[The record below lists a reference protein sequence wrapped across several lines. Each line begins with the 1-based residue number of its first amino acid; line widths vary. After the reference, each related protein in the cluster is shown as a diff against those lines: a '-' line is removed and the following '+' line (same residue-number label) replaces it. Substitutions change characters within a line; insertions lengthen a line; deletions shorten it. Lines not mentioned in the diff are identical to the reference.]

1 MLQALGPGPVEGM
14 VCTPSLLEADY
25 PSSLQDAVEWFR
37 NEDAVEWFRD
47 EPSIID
53 TEPFVARVLI
63 SANNC
68 LIPTSHAFV
77 RYQIAHRPEAIP
89 LHFFLRGY
97 RETYSYEEE
106 MRAFLQSFMG
116 ISEARAS
123 ETISALFQAY
133 EALQVPNANG
143 VVAEGHTLK
152 ISVPRAA
159 LAHFVYPSVAW
170 GNPVRLYSDR
180 KAAIHAVPVFPQ
192 RRLPPGCEPMALDAF
207 LRTLALSELQSGILA
222 HPNLFLRHGART
234 RVFHANPRFDAEGF
248 RAEARRILEPF
259 IAEAQRRGSRI
270 HYTLFN
276 E

>member
-63 SANNC
+63 SANTC

-133 EALQVPNANG
+133 EALQVRSCCGGPHAEDQRASRGSGALRVSIGG
-143 VVAEGHTLK
+143 VGQSRPALFRPKGCN
-152 ISVPRAA
+152 PRRA
-159 LAHFVYPSVAW
+159 
-170 GNPVRLYSDR
+170 
-180 KAAIHAVPVFPQ
+180 
-192 RRLPPGCEPMALDAF
+192 RLPAAAPP
-207 LRTLALSELQSGILA
+207 
-222 HPNLFLRHGART
+222 AR
-234 RVFHANPRFDAEGF
+234 
-248 RAEARRILEPF
+248 L
-259 IAEAQRRGSRI
+259 
-270 HYTLFN
+270 
-276 E
+276 